1 MTSGRVEDEEKK
13 NMSFDCGANNEVKAA
28 FLMCDKNK
36 NPFSLLCPLYYY
48 VTMLFCFMSLPS
60 PLLLGQKFA
69 YLSPNSGSQSF
80 EGPTTHKKSEAEM
93 GRTMGSD
100 NTHNTHH
107 KKRAMNG
114 VEEEGLRMLSKD
126 QTHRFTNGNLWATI
140 TLMGG
145 MESMAQT
152 SHHPMIRFWA
162 WNVRAFAVGIIQII
176 IKIRVRKRELPLFFI
191 FAAAF
196 SVCFLHEYGILCFVF
211 LWCLCMKRQ
220 ACWIGYVI
228 GYICSDVDVFVE
240 AQNKPVY
247 SAIPFYYCWARFI
260 FYSFPFQQWFSVCF
274 LREFLS
280 FVNC

>member
-13 NMSFDCGANNEVKAA
+13 NTSFDCGANNEVKAA

-80 EGPTTHKKSEAEM
+80 EGPTTQKKSEAEM

-100 NTHNTHH
+100 HTHNTHH

-114 VEEEGLRMLSKD
+114 VEEEGQRMLSKD

-176 IKIRVRKRELPLFFI
+176 IKIRVRKRELPLFFFCCRLFCVL
-191 FAAAF
+191 FAR
-196 SVCFLHEYGILCFVF
+196 VRHLMLCFS
-211 LWCLCMKRQ
+211 L
-220 ACWIGYVI
+220 
-228 GYICSDVDVFVE
+228 VFVYE
-240 AQNKPVY
+240 ATGLLDRLCNRIHLQW
-247 SAIPFYYCWARFI
+247 CWRVRR
-260 FYSFPFQQWFSVCF
+260 STK
-274 LREFLS
+274 
-280 FVNC
+280 

>member
-1 MTSGRVEDEEKK
+1 MSNNNTNGRYGKH
-13 NMSFDCGANNEVKAA
+13 GANITPSHDP
-28 FLMCDKNK
+28 FLGLKCACVRCRNNTDNHKNT
-36 NPFSLLCPLYYY
+36 CPK
-48 VTMLFCFMSLPS
+48 T
-60 PLLLGQKFA
+60 G
-69 YLSPNSGSQSF
+69 
-80 EGPTTHKKSEAEM
+80 
-93 GRTMGSD
+93 
-100 NTHNTHH
+100 
-107 KKRAMNG
+107 
-114 VEEEGLRMLSKD
+114 
-126 QTHRFTNGNLWATI
+126 I
-140 TLMGG
+140 
-145 MESMAQT
+145 
-152 SHHPMIRFWA
+152 
-162 WNVRAFAVGIIQII
+162 AVI
-176 IKIRVRKRELPLFFI
+176 F
-191 FAAAF
+191 FAAAY